1 MSAYNGI
8 VGVSYNFTD
17 SVDGYIHHVDMYA
30 IVIVITV
37 IGIGIGVVWLYVV
50 GVDWPMLLLVD
61 S

>member
-17 SVDGYIHHVDMYA
+17 GVDRYIHHVDMYA
-30 IVIVITV
+30 IVTVTVIVIV
-37 IGIGIGVVWLYVV
+37 IVWLYVV
-50 GVDWPMLLLVD
+50 GVEWPMLLLVD